1 MGIKDSSLW
10 AREILS
16 FLETAKNGSI
26 NGTAEANAMKQSN
39 LSRTLKSLEEKLKC
53 QLLERGYNGV
63 RLTENGREVFKVA
76 CDLDKVIYKVK
87 NFTISDKNVSGK
99 IRLWTSDGLGT
110 GYLSNCLSEFIAKYP
125 DVKIEV
131 VCSLDTPGSF
141 STTDMAV
148 VYEEPEFD
156 DGEIVSCYE
165 LQFGL
170 FASMSYLSKF
180 GYPNNIKDL
189 QENHRICDR
198 ENYAGVWPQWKKI
211 IDGARHVVATTN
223 SSAMLLRMTC
233 DGIGIGLH
241 PIAIGKRERDLIHL
255 SQLGIKISHVYI
267 ERSVSRMGAFVPLAN
282 FLNLFL
288 QLNGVL
294 GDPEPFR
301 GRRTAQVGAFEQFG
315 AGLFFQIIDYNA
327 EIRGFHVVFFSGTAD
342 GFTADYFMKVKNSA
356 D

>member
-141 STTDMAV
+141 SR
-148 VYEEPEFD
+148 
-156 DGEIVSCYE
+156 
-165 LQFGL
+165 
-170 FASMSYLSKF
+170 
-180 GYPNNIKDL
+180 
-189 QENHRICDR
+189 RIWR
-198 ENYAGVWPQWKKI
+198 
-211 IDGARHVVATTN
+211 
-223 SSAMLLRMTC
+223 L
-233 DGIGIGLH
+233 
-241 PIAIGKRERDLIHL
+241 
-255 SQLGIKISHVYI
+255 
-267 ERSVSRMGAFVPLAN
+267 
-282 FLNLFL
+282 
-288 QLNGVL
+288 
-294 GDPEPFR
+294 
-301 GRRTAQVGAFEQFG
+301 
-315 AGLFFQIIDYNA
+315 
-327 EIRGFHVVFFSGTAD
+327 
-342 GFTADYFMKVKNSA
+342 FMKSRNLTTGKSFPAMNCSSVCLLPCLICQSSDIPTILKICRKTTGFATGKIMPAFGRSGRKLLTA
-356 D
+356 PAMWWQRQTLRQCCCA

>member
-125 DVKIEV
+125 DVKIDV

-255 SQLGIKISHVYI
+255 SQLGIVYGMCKQELLPRWQQCGYHEIPGAERIEQNGMVLIPISLDLKENPQAIKMTSHPSLLTALEGHWHEKMQEVRKSSMMKAIFWKLKKIRQEH
-267 ERSVSRMGAFVPLAN
+267 F
-282 FLNLFL
+282 NL
-288 QLNGVL
+288 
-294 GDPEPFR
+294 
-301 GRRTAQVGAFEQFG
+301 
-315 AGLFFQIIDYNA
+315 
-327 EIRGFHVVFFSGTAD
+327 
-342 GFTADYFMKVKNSA
+342 
-356 D
+356 

>member
-141 STTDMAV
+141 STTDMA
-148 VYEEPEFD
+148 
-156 DGEIVSCYE
+156 G
-165 LQFGL
+165 
-170 FASMSYLSKF
+170 
-180 GYPNNIKDL
+180 
-189 QENHRICDR
+189 
-198 ENYAGVWPQWKKI
+198 
-211 IDGARHVVATTN
+211 
-223 SSAMLLRMTC
+223 
-233 DGIGIGLH
+233 
-241 PIAIGKRERDLIHL
+241 
-255 SQLGIKISHVYI
+255 
-267 ERSVSRMGAFVPLAN
+267 GAFFA
-282 FLNLFL
+282 
-288 QLNGVL
+288 G
-294 GDPEPFR
+294 R
-301 GRRTAQVGAFEQFG
+301 G
-315 AGLFFQIIDYNA
+315 
-327 EIRGFHVVFFSGTAD
+327 
-342 GFTADYFMKVKNSA
+342 
-356 D
+356 

>member
-1 MGIKDSSLW
+1 MNQDFEKELRRAEREKEQ
-10 AREILS
+10 ARRVES
-16 FLETAKNGSI
+16 FWDAF
-26 NGTAEANAMKQSN
+26 
-39 LSRTLKSLEEKLKC
+39 
-53 QLLERGYNGV
+53 

-255 SQLGIKISHVYI
+255 SQLGIKISHPFWI
-267 ERSVSRMGAFVPLAN
+267 VSHKDGQDEPKIKALIDHIREVT
-282 FLNLFL
+282 L
-288 QLNGVL
+288 QL
-294 GDPEPFR
+294 
-301 GRRTAQVGAFEQFG
+301 
-315 AGLFFQIIDYNA
+315 
-327 EIRGFHVVFFSGTAD
+327 
-342 GFTADYFMKVKNSA
+342 
-356 D
+356 

>member
-125 DVKIEV
+125 DVKIDV

-198 ENYAGVWPQWKKI
+198 ENYAGVWSQWKKI
-211 IDGARHVVATTN
+211 IDGARQVYGMCKQELLPRWQQCGYHEIPGAERIEQNGMVLIPISLDLKENPQAIKMTSHPSLLTALEGHWHEKMQEVRK
-223 SSAMLLRMTC
+223 SSMMK
-233 DGIGIGLH
+233 
-241 PIAIGKRERDLIHL
+241 AIFWKLK
-255 SQLGIKISHVYI
+255 KIRQEH
-267 ERSVSRMGAFVPLAN
+267 F
-282 FLNLFL
+282 NL
-288 QLNGVL
+288 
-294 GDPEPFR
+294 
-301 GRRTAQVGAFEQFG
+301 
-315 AGLFFQIIDYNA
+315 
-327 EIRGFHVVFFSGTAD
+327 
-342 GFTADYFMKVKNSA
+342 
-356 D
+356 

>member
-125 DVKIEV
+125 DVKIDV

-189 QENHRICDR
+189 QENHRICNR

-223 SSAMLLRMTC
+223 SLAMLLRMTC

-255 SQLGIKISHVYI
+255 SQLGIKISHPFWI
-267 ERSVSRMGAFVPLAN
+267 VSHKDGQDEPKIKALIDHIREVT
-282 FLNLFL
+282 L
-288 QLNGVL
+288 QL
-294 GDPEPFR
+294 
-301 GRRTAQVGAFEQFG
+301 
-315 AGLFFQIIDYNA
+315 
-327 EIRGFHVVFFSGTAD
+327 
-342 GFTADYFMKVKNSA
+342 
-356 D
+356 

>member
-223 SSAMLLRMTC
+223 SSAMLPRWQQCGYHEIPGAERIEQNGMVLIPISLDLKENPQAIKMTS
-233 DGIGIGLH
+233 H
-241 PIAIGKRERDLIHL
+241 PSLLTALEGHWHEKMQEVRKSSMMKAIFWKLK
-255 SQLGIKISHVYI
+255 KIRQEH
-267 ERSVSRMGAFVPLAN
+267 F
-282 FLNLFL
+282 NL
-288 QLNGVL
+288 
-294 GDPEPFR
+294 
-301 GRRTAQVGAFEQFG
+301 
-315 AGLFFQIIDYNA
+315 
-327 EIRGFHVVFFSGTAD
+327 
-342 GFTADYFMKVKNSA
+342 
-356 D
+356 

>member
-125 DVKIEV
+125 DVKIDV

-255 SQLGIKISHVYI
+255 SQLGIKISHPFWI
-267 ERSVSRMGAFVPLAN
+267 VSHKFLFHAAADVEFGKTCGGVCRRLVVDLDVCENVFVN
-282 FLNLFL
+282 E
-288 QLNGVL
+288 V
-294 GDPEPFR
+294 
-301 GRRTAQVGAFEQFG
+301 
-315 AGLFFQIIDYNA
+315 
-327 EIRGFHVVFFSGTAD
+327 
-342 GFTADYFMKVKNSA
+342 
-356 D
+356 